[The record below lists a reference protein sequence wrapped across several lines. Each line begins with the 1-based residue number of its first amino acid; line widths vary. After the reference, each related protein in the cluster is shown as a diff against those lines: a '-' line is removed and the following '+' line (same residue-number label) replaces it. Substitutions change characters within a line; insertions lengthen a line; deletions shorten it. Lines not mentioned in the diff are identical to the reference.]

1 MSYKRIDGPDRSYL
15 CLPWEVVA
23 ALAQKSA
30 EMGYS
35 RAGYNSA
42 AYLVAALS
50 QLEVEELEAVLRRND
65 LLPREEPH
73 C

>member
-1 MSYKRIDGPDRSYL
+1 
-15 CLPWEVVA
+15 
-23 ALAQKSA
+23 
-30 EMGYS
+30 MGYS

-65 LLPREEPH
+65 LLPRQEPH